1 MTIWFKFVSLKMNA
15 ILKSTCNLCILQ
27 VSQGLSDLGN
37 KIIRNKVWCILDIS
51 VNCLSSIQAEFRNL
65 YDILQG
71 ESKILNWKQTKN
83 CDFEKNYILLNL
95 SLTHRCRCSSKMFA
109 WPFYVSYH
117 QPWPLP
123 LFAICLL
130 ITIYLSW
137 QIFKFS

>member
-1 MTIWFKFVSLKMNA
+1 MNA

-37 KIIRNKVWCILDIS
+37 KIIRNRAWCILDIS

-83 CDFEKNYILLNL
+83 WLWLWKKLY
-95 SLTHRCRCSSKMFA
+95 
-109 WPFYVSYH
+109 YVK
-117 QPWPLP
+117 
-123 LFAICLL
+123 
-130 ITIYLSW
+130 
-137 QIFKFS
+137 FKSNSQM